1 MGKVYY
7 DMGFLATAEV
17 VECSASELVGQ
28 YVGQTGPKTQKLL
41 ERTLGKVLF
50 VDEAYRLAEGHFA
63 KEAMDEIVAC
73 LTNPK
78 FAQKLV
84 IILAGYDED
93 INRLMSINPG
103 LTSRFPEA
111 IVFNHLSPDECT
123 QLLASLFQSKRKLNS
138 EILRTFPGNLRQ
150 NLTRYFEELID
161 LPAWGNA
168 RDVHTLVKSI
178 WGKLISTPAP
188 SPTGLLLT
196 EDVINEAFSAMIS
209 ERRHRAQSESKP
221 SDIFSLSGKVSQ
233 PPTQHLETKAP
244 DIQTTVN
251 TATITAAA
259 RAPTPPP
266 PPQAHPAP
274 ADAHRD
280 AGVSDAIWAQL
291 QHDKAAAEARH
302 IEQERILQR
311 YEELKAAQ
319 MAEEEELK
327 AAQMAETE
335 GEQENV
341 TVTAEDDYA
350 RRMHELA
357 RLEHVKALLER
368 QKELEELE
376 RRRKAVME
384 ERKKEEKAQAKLRQ
398 MGVCVAGYRWIKQ
411 ASGYRCEAGGHF
423 VSDAQLDLS

>member
-41 ERTLGKVLF
+41 ERALGKVLF

-84 IILAGYDED
+84 VILAGYDDD

-111 IVFNHLSPDECT
+111 IVFNHLSPDECIR
-123 QLLASLFQSKRKLNS
+123 LLDSLFQRKSKLNS

-150 NLTRYFEELID
+150 SLTGYFEELIN

-178 WGKLISTPAP
+178 WGKLISTPTP

-196 EDVINEAFSAMIS
+196 EDVINEVFSAMIS
-209 ERRHRAQSESKP
+209 ERCQRAQSKP
-221 SDIFSLSGKVSQ
+221 KSSDISSLFENMPQ
-233 PPTQHLETKAP
+233 PPTQHSETKAP
-244 DIQTTVN
+244 ELQTAVS

-259 RAPTPPP
+259 PAPPP
-266 PPQAHPAP
+266 PPPSLPAHPAP
-274 ADAHRD
+274 ADAQRD
-280 AGVSDAIWAQL
+280 AGVSDATWTQL
-291 QHDKAAAEARH
+291 QHDKHAAEARCR
-302 IEQERILQR
+302 EDERILQR
-311 YEELKAAQ
+311 YEELKAAPTAESDDEQ
-319 MAEEEELK
+319 QQENGTAEE
-327 AAQMAETE
+327 
-335 GEQENV
+335 
-341 TVTAEDDYA
+341 DHA

-357 RLEHVKALLER
+357 RLEHVKALLAR
-368 QKELEELE
+368 QRELEELE
-376 RRRKAVME
+376 RRREAVVE
-384 ERKKEEKAQAKLRQ
+384 ERKREVKAQARLRE
-398 MGVCVAGYRWIKQ
+398 MGVCEAGFRWIKQ
-411 ASGYRCEAGGHF
+411 ASGYRCAGGSHF
-423 VSDAQLDLS
+423 VSDAQLGLS